1 MPSLLLKPRYLA
13 GLLALACA
21 AASPGSLIAQATLTP
36 WGNLAGL
43 RVSGEPVVFEAG
55 LRMVHPGW
63 TGFSSAVKYLQ
74 RPRYARA
81 GTQGIVES
89 DIEGMGFKA
98 VVTDVDPGE
107 ATLDLVVT
115 AKTNL
120 SMAGVYFCLDLPD
133 VEFAGGGLELI
144 PVAAAAPAHLE
155 LSPAAPKGC
164 APFLQQTATG
174 VKITAPRRMLELRW
188 NTPMSV
194 QVRRD
199 VSSRPTSLNDPSI
212 RQDFAT
218 NSPAAEPVGYQLY
231 LELMAGNATVGRTA
245 TAAIKLTASATPDPQ
260 PVKLVLDTTQPGR
273 SFDGIGGNF
282 RLQFPETDSAVLA
295 YNLDNLRVAWGRLDL
310 PWAEWDPEERMDP
323 LVVARAGQLHRK
335 VSDAMETART
345 LARRKI
351 PVIVSAWSPP
361 RWARAP
367 SQPAGLRGTALN
379 VAKLDRICSSLA
391 SYLLHL
397 RHAYDVEAVFFSFN
411 EPETGVEVRQTSA
424 EHAQFIKHMGAELR
438 ERGLTTKL
446 LLGDTAHG
454 TPAALDFIR
463 PSLADPGTHPYIGA
477 VAFHTW
483 RGCTAEALSA
493 WAQAARQ
500 LDVPLLITESG
511 PDAHL
516 HEYPGVRL
524 EPWFQLQE
532 IELYVRC
539 CAYGQPATIME
550 WQLTTDYSVLTGGG
564 VYGESGPLQPT
575 QRFWNL
581 KQLGATPSGAFSLPL
596 TTDRPEVTVAAFGD
610 PAHSRYAL
618 HIVNAGN
625 QRSAVLTGLP
635 ASVKAWR
642 RFITD
647 AHRGM
652 EEHGLVD
659 VRSGTAEFV
668 LPSASFTTLLGNPS
682 P

>member
-1 MPSLLLKPRYLA
+1 MPSLLLKPRYVT
-13 GLLALACA
+13 GLLALACTTV
-21 AASPGSLIAQATLTP
+21 SPCSLMAQTALTP
-36 WGNLAGL
+36 WGNLAGM

-55 LRMVHPGW
+55 LRIVHPDW

-74 RPRYARA
+74 RPRYSRT

-89 DIEGMGFKA
+89 DIEGMGYKA
-98 VVTDVDPGE
+98 VATDTASGE

-120 SMAGVYFCLDLPD
+120 SMAGVYYCVDLPD
-133 VEFAGGGLELI
+133 LEFAGGVLELI
-144 PVAAAAPAHLE
+144 SAAAAAPTRMDLA
-155 LSPAAPKGC
+155 PAP
-164 APFLQQTATG
+164 PDERRFFQRHTATG
-174 VKITAPRRMLELRW
+174 VKIVAPRRTLELRW
-188 NTPMSV
+188 NKPMSV
-194 QVRRD
+194 LVRRD

-212 RQDFAT
+212 RQDFVT
-218 NSPAAEPVGYQLY
+218 NSPTAQPTGYQLY
-231 LELMAGNATVGRTA
+231 LEIMAGHATLGRTA
-245 TAAIKLTASATPDPQ
+245 TAAIKLTASATPDPR
-260 PVKLVLDTTQPGR
+260 PVTLVLDTTQPGR
-273 SFDGIGGNF
+273 PFDGIGGNF
-282 RLQFPETDSAVLA
+282 RLQFPETDPAVLA
-295 YNLDNLRVAWGRLDL
+295 YNLDNLRVAWGRLDM

-323 LVVARAGQLHRK
+323 LVAAQAGRLHRK

-367 SQPAGLRGTALN
+367 FQPAGLRGTALN
-379 VAKLDRICSSLA
+379 VDKLDRICSSLA
-391 SYLLHL
+391 SYLAHL
-397 RHAYDVEAVFFSFN
+397 LRAYDVETVFFSFN
-411 EPETGVEVRQTSA
+411 EPETGVEVRQTPA
-424 EHAQFIKHMGAELR
+424 EHAQFIKHMGEELVK
-438 ERGLTTKL
+438 RGLTTKL

-463 PSLADPGTHPYIGA
+463 PSLVNPATHPYIGA

-483 RGCTAEALSA
+483 RGCTPDALST
-493 WAQAARQ
+493 WAQVARQ
-500 LDVPLLITESG
+500 LGVPLLITESG

-524 EPWFQLQE
+524 EPWFELQE

-539 CAYGQPATIME
+539 CAHAQPATLME

-564 VYGESGPLQPT
+564 VYGESGPLKPT

-581 KQLGATPSGAFSLPL
+581 KQLGAAPAGACSLPV
-596 TTDRPEVTVAAFGD
+596 TADRPEVTAAAYGD
-610 PAHSRYAL
+610 PAHKRYAL
-618 HIVNAGN
+618 HIVNVGN

-635 ASVKAWR
+635 ESMTAWR

-647 AHRGM
+647 AQRGM
-652 EEHGLVD
+652 EELGHVEA
-659 VRSGTAEFV
+659 RSGTTEFV
-668 LPSASFTTLLGNPS
+668 LPPASFTTLLGNHAP
-682 P
+682 